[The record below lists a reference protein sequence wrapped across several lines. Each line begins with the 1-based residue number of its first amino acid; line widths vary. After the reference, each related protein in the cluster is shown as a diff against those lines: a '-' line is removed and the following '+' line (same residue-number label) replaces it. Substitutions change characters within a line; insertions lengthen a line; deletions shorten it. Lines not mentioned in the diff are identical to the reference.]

1 MFFNKSDYVF
11 DIHGEDASSKNEKYC
26 SAIDKREAEEREQ
39 EENRQKELKALD
51 NQWISIVNDINLRL
65 QKFVEILRGKDY
77 QRLMNASIGTK
88 ATLLYEFMD
97 QYDRPTAFKIREM
110 ADLIS
115 STLPKLKELQD
126 KGRK

>member
-1 MFFNKSDYVF
+1 MFEKNKYVF